1 MIIRMLKMS
10 LFCMV
15 FFASYTYA
23 QVRLIMQCEFSNF
36 FEDFKIQGAAG
47 FSSDHP
53 FIKKIHA
60 DTTAVGLLYHPAV
73 GLYCG
78 AIPLLPKD
86 FAQKKIVAQVVSLM
100 WPHILNGTRDRI
112 VDSYRKNMENINNSI
127 HYPIKKDYT
136 EDIAIIDLVLR
147 DHVDNKDTLQMAY
160 NTTKNSMF
168 LANDSKQK
176 NILYDQM
183 KKIELYLGNNQQKGL
198 S

>member
-1 MIIRMLKMS
+1 MIIRMLKIS

-15 FFASYTYA
+15 FCASHTYA
-23 QVRLIMQCEFSNF
+23 QVRLVMQCEFSNF

-86 FAQKKIVAQVVSLM
+86 FAQKKIVAQVASLM

-112 VDSYRKNMENINNSI
+112 VDSYRKNMDNINSSI
-127 HYPIKKDYT
+127 HYPIKKDYS
-136 EDIAIIDLVLR
+136 DSIAMIDMILC
-147 DHVDNKDTLQMAY
+147 DHADDKDLLQMAY
-160 NTTKNSMF
+160 KTAQESALLVK
-168 LANDSKQK
+168 DSKQK
-176 NILYDQM
+176 DMLYNQV
-183 KKIELYLGNNQQKGL
+183 KKLELYLGNNQQKGL
-198 S
+198 